1 MLVAQVRSQPEV
13 VVEQELLAELQTA
26 VRVLPLRLLAPQLLE
41 QEVVAVV
48 AMVVNLQ
55 AQVVQ
60 VVVVLAVLMHQE

>member
-1 MLVAQVRSQPEV
+1 MLVVQVRSQPEV
-13 VVEQELLAELQTA
+13 VAVQELLAELQTV

-41 QEVVAVV
+41 QVEVAVA

>member
-1 MLVAQVRSQPEV
+1 V
-13 VVEQELLAELQTA
+13 VQGLLAGLQTV

-41 QEVVAVV
+41 QVEVAVA

>member
-13 VVEQELLAELQTA
+13 VVEQELLAELQTV

-41 QEVVAVV
+41 QVEVEVA